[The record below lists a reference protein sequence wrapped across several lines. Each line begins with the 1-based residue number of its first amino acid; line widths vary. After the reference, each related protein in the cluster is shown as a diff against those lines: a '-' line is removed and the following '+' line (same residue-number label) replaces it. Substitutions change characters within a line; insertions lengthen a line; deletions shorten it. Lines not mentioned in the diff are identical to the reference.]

1 MREFPHYAKDVF
13 IEKDKLIMFGLEE
26 VPPIYIW
33 DLRANKVH
41 EVGSFRDVSLW
52 HMDVDKNI
60 LVIFQIDWDRNLPEV
75 QQTKRTL
82 TGELLDRKH
91 FHLPLSGDWPEGMRF
106 IPARESR
113 RRTFGQKTRTRLF
126 SEIDE
131 NGLIDLIY
139 DYTLDKLSARWG
151 ASEFSKSIRNFG
163 LYQILTPYI
172 AYQWNITQRQ
182 IEITDVA
189 NNTATLH
196 PYQPEVREM
205 GTRRTLWHWKRLGYR
220 PELIYIILFG
230 NCEVF
235 GLLGYDGIQLWFFN
249 PNFVPDIP
257 DTGHFVPVEESG

>member
-113 RRTFGQKTRTRLF
+113 RRTFGQK
-126 SEIDE
+126 
-131 NGLIDLIY
+131 
-139 DYTLDKLSARWG
+139 DK
-151 ASEFSKSIRNFG
+151 NP
-163 LYQILTPYI
+163 T
-172 AYQWNITQRQ
+172 
-182 IEITDVA
+182 
-189 NNTATLH
+189 
-196 PYQPEVREM
+196 
-205 GTRRTLWHWKRLGYR
+205 
-220 PELIYIILFG
+220 
-230 NCEVF
+230 VF
-235 GLLGYDGIQLWFFN
+235 GD
-249 PNFVPDIP
+249 
-257 DTGHFVPVEESG
+257 